1 MWDTLKQEFGKFLND
16 FRFEVV
22 DEQDGI
28 YTVEYLEHNDTC
40 RTKITYRSACAAY
53 FIDVELVPY
62 HDMVIRNM
70 PVTNDMT
77 VEQLITWVKNITA
90 KLDY

>member
-1 MWDTLKQEFGKFLND
+1 MWETMRQEFAKYLDD
-16 FRFEVV
+16 FRFEVI

-40 RTKITYRSACAAY
+40 RTKITYRSGCAI
-53 FIDVELVPY
+53 FCIDVELVPY
-62 HDMVIRNM
+62 KDMIIRNM

-77 VEQLITWVKNITA
+77 VGELITWVKNITA